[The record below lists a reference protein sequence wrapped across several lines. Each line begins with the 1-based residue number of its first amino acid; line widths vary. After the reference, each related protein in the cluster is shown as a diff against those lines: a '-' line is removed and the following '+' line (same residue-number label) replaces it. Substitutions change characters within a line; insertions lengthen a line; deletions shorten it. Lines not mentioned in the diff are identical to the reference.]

1 MRRNKH
7 GSALSKIILLTSPL
21 SPFFHFLN
29 FIFINLPSYPFLL
42 KMWFL
47 DQQYRYY
54 WELIKNAES
63 CALSR
68 PAESHFNK
76 ISRWFMCI
84 FKFEKYWSNLFLV
97 SYFKVSFGN
106 LPHTSCWY
114 LISIISWYLNGDLKF
129 TIFLHRQK
137 AKKFF
142 LNQIGITYMKKIC
155 KGNCYELNCV
165 LPIFI
170 SLSLYPY
177 YLKIGPCLE
186 IESL

>member
-7 GSALSKIILLTSPL
+7 GSALSKIILLTNPL

-84 FKFEKYWSNLFLV
+84 FKFEKYWSNPRHL
-97 SYFKVSFGN
+97 N
-106 LPHTSCWY
+106 LNLLQWNHQTSV
-114 LISIISWYLNGDLKF
+114 LEFTDHHPTKF
-129 TIFLHRQK
+129 WNIWGSGEYMRIWFEPCTGTIREAIPL
-137 AKKFF
+137 
-142 LNQIGITYMKKIC
+142 G
-155 KGNCYELNCV
+155 
-165 LPIFI
+165 
-170 SLSLYPY
+170 
-177 YLKIGPCLE
+177 
-186 IESL
+186 